1 MRERETKRGKL
12 FDRYRKPFLFDVQKT
27 HPSFAFE
34 TFFPGRKEGRKEGG
48 GERCRLGS
56 ERGQRA

>member
-1 MRERETKRGKL
+1 VRERETKKGKL

-34 TFFPGRKEGRKEGG
+34 TFFPGRKEGRKGEG
-48 GERCRLGS
+48 
-56 ERGQRA
+56 RGAG